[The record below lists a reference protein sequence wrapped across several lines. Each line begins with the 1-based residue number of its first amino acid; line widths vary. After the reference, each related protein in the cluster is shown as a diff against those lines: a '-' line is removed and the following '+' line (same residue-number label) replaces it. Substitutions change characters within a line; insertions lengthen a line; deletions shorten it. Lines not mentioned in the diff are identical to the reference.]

1 MFFILAQIL
10 AVVAFILDIICMQ
23 FKKKSGIL
31 VVGIIS
37 NTMYALEYALLGAW
51 TGAISFVIGTIRNI
65 TYFIYEKKKYKPNKI
80 VLAIFVLLIIGAGI
94 YTWENITSLLPVIAL
109 VLWTIVS
116 WQNNTKW
123 MRLAEAFICV
133 MWIIYDLFVGAYA
146 GIITEFIILFSF
158 NFLYFKLLFFS
169 FSFISSIKLY
179 ISSNSILSI
188 HDSSIKHP
196 SFYT

>member
-37 NTMYALEYALLGAW
+37 NIMYALEYALLGAW

-80 VLAIFVLLIIGAGI
+80 VLATFVLLIIGAGI

-146 GIITEFIILFSF
+146 GIITEFIILT
-158 NFLYFKLLFFS
+158 
-169 FSFISSIKLY
+169 SSIIGMY
-179 ISSNSILSI
+179 RY
-188 HDSSIKHP
+188 DIKKKKIEN
-196 SFYT
+196 

>member
-10 AVVAFILDIICMQ
+10 AVIAFILDIICMQ

-37 NTMYALEYALLGAW
+37 NTVYALEYAFLGAW

-80 VLAIFVLLIIGAGI
+80 VLTIFVLLIIGAGI

-146 GIITEFIILFSF
+146 GIITEFIILFSTMIGM
-158 NFLYFKLLFFS
+158 YRYD
-169 FSFISSIKLY
+169 IKKQR
-179 ISSNSILSI
+179 
-188 HDSSIKHP
+188 DS
-196 SFYT
+196 